1 MKKCLILAIVAAS
14 PLVLSLA
21 AHAADTN
28 RPPAGLQQASPLE
41 TIADLPVASRMAMF
55 NAQGYQDEG
64 KPKYAVQ
71 ELEDFLKRNPED
83 DHYLIRFFLANT
95 LSQMDR
101 FEDALQQYETTVKL
115 EPRYK
120 QGWLNLGETAY
131 NLGRYERAAE
141 AIYQGYIL
149 SEDRPSRLLY
159 YSAVAYLQ
167 AEKSD
172 KSAPLLKELVSGSH
186 GTPSFDWCKAL
197 VSVSLALQDRELG
210 DEAVSAMLDSHGHNP
225 DAWQIAFQYAASVSD
240 FKKAAVALT
249 VKGYMTELTRE
260 EKMQLADLYAMIKAP
275 AQSIPYYESAIGEG
289 ASAKELERLASAY
302 LAAYDTKTALKTL
315 ERAIAIEPTARLWS
329 LLGDLHYMDKNY
341 GEAYRAFEKCADLEP
356 ANGRAYLMKG
366 YCAIELNRY
375 DDAIVILEKA
385 AAFPGQ
391 EETALALAKR
401 AKTMSGAGNTDG

>member
-1 MKKCLILAIVAAS
+1 
-14 PLVLSLA
+14 
-21 AHAADTN
+21 
-28 RPPAGLQQASPLE
+28 
-41 TIADLPVASRMAMF
+41 
-55 NAQGYQDEG
+55 
-64 KPKYAVQ
+64 
-71 ELEDFLKRNPED
+71 
-83 DHYLIRFFLANT
+83 
-95 LSQMDR
+95 
-101 FEDALQQYETTVKL
+101 
-115 EPRYK
+115 
-120 QGWLNLGETAY
+120 
-131 NLGRYERAAE
+131 
-141 AIYQGYIL
+141 
-149 SEDRPSRLLY
+149 
-159 YSAVAYLQ
+159 
-167 AEKSD
+167 
-172 KSAPLLKELVSGSH
+172 
-186 GTPSFDWCKAL
+186 
-197 VSVSLALQDRELG
+197 
-210 DEAVSAMLDSHGHNP
+210 
-225 DAWQIAFQYAASVSD
+225 
-240 FKKAAVALT
+240 
-249 VKGYMTELTRE
+249 MTELTRE